1 MRRANALTI
10 GLHLCWLAQADTQAP
25 TQWEGTVAD
34 QELLTTIA
42 VTLATKTAEGLAAGG
57 RAAFEAL
64 ARLVRRRFAGRASTQ
79 AALAETEAGTDVAKD
94 VRIEILR
101 EALAQAA
108 ADDPT
113 FEVELRDR
121 WRALSPHLNAS
132 EGGVINSV
140 AGTVEGN
147 VVQARDVH
155 GGISFG
161 GPGRTER

>member
-1 MRRANALTI
+1 
-10 GLHLCWLAQADTQAP
+10 
-25 TQWEGTVAD
+25 VAD

-42 VTLATKTAEGLAAGG
+42 VTLATKTAEGLAGAG

-64 ARLVRRRFAGRASTQ
+64 ARLVRRRFADRASTQ
-79 AALAETEAGTDVAKD
+79 AALTETEAGTDLAKD

-101 EALAQAA
+101 EALAQAV
-108 ADDPT
+108 ADDPAL
-113 FEVELRDR
+113 EAELRDQ
-121 WRALSPHLNAS
+121 WRALSPHLS
-132 EGGVINSV
+132 TGEGGVINSV

>member
-1 MRRANALTI
+1 
-10 GLHLCWLAQADTQAP
+10 
-25 TQWEGTVAD
+25 VAD

-42 VTLATKTAEGLAAGG
+42 VTLATKTAEGLAVAG

-64 ARLVRRRFAGRASTQ
+64 ARLVGRRFADRASTQ
-79 AALAETEAGTDVAKD
+79 AALAETEAGTDLAKD

-101 EALAQAA
+101 EALAQAV
-108 ADDPT
+108 ADDPA
-113 FEVELRDR
+113 FEAELRDR
-121 WRALSPHLNAS
+121 WLALSPHLS
-132 EGGVINSV
+132 TGQGSVINSV

>member
-1 MRRANALTI
+1 VT
-10 GLHLCWLAQADTQAP
+10 
-25 TQWEGTVAD
+25 D

-64 ARLVRRRFAGRASTQ
+64 AGLVRRRFAGRASAQ
-79 AALAETEAGTDVAKD
+79 AALDETEAGDDATKDDRIDV
-94 VRIEILR
+94 LR
-101 EALAQAA
+101 EALAQAVS
-108 ADDPT
+108 DDPA
-113 FEVELRDR
+113 FEAELRAQ

-132 EGGVINSV
+132 DGGVINSV

-161 GPGRTER
+161 GPDRTER

>member
-1 MRRANALTI
+1 
-10 GLHLCWLAQADTQAP
+10 
-25 TQWEGTVAD
+25 VAD

-42 VTLATKTAEGLAAGG
+42 VTLATKTAEGLAATG

-64 ARLVRRRFAGRASTQ
+64 ARLVRRKFADRASTQ
-79 AALAETEAGTDVAKD
+79 AALEGGADSTKD
-94 VRIEILR
+94 ARIEILR
-101 EALAQAA
+101 EALAQAV
-108 ADDPT
+108 ADDSA
-113 FEVELRDR
+113 FEAELRDR
-121 WRALSPHLNAS
+121 WQALSPHLNTG
-132 EGGVINSV
+132 EGSVIKSV

>member
-1 MRRANALTI
+1 M
-10 GLHLCWLAQADTQAP
+10 
-25 TQWEGTVAD
+25 AD

-64 ARLVRRRFAGRASTQ
+64 ARLVRRRFEDRTAAQ
-79 AALAETEAGTDVAKD
+79 AALDEAETCSAKD

-101 EALAQAA
+101 QALAQAV
-108 ADDPT
+108 ADDPA
-113 FEVELRDR
+113 FEAELRDR

-140 AGTVEGN
+140 SGTVEGN

-161 GPGRTER
+161 TPGRTER

>member
-1 MRRANALTI
+1 MT
-10 GLHLCWLAQADTQAP
+10 
-25 TQWEGTVAD
+25 D
-34 QELLTTIA
+34 QELMTTIA

-64 ARLVRRRFAGRASTQ
+64 ARLVRLRFEDRTSTQ
-79 AALAETEAGTDVAKD
+79 AALDEAEEDAGTDSAND
-94 VRIEILR
+94 DRIETLR
-101 EALAQAA
+101 QELAQAV
-108 ADDPT
+108 ADDPA

-132 EGGVINSV
+132 EGGVINT
-140 AGTVEGN
+140 ATGTVEGN

-161 GPGRTER
+161 ASRRTER

>member
-1 MRRANALTI
+1 
-10 GLHLCWLAQADTQAP
+10 
-25 TQWEGTVAD
+25 VAD

-64 ARLVRRRFAGRASTQ
+64 TRLVRRRFADRASTQ
-79 AALAETEAGTDVAKD
+79 AALAETEGAADAAKAA
-94 VRIEILR
+94 RIEILR
-101 EALAQAA
+101 QALAQAV
-108 ADDPT
+108 ADDPA
-113 FEVELRDR
+113 FEAELRDR
-121 WRALSPHLNAS
+121 WRALSPHLS
-132 EGGVINSV
+132 TGDGGVINSV

-161 GPGRTER
+161 GPGRTEH